1 MIRRIRKRKIEET
14 IPHAF
19 EEKSIGEREGEREA

>member
-19 EEKSIGEREGEREA
+19 EKKVLEREGEREA